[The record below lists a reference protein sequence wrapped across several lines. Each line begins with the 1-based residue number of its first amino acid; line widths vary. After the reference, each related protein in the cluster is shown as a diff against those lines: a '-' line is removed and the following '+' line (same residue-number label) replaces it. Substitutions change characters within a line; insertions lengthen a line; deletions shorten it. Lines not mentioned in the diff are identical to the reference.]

1 MFSWFLAP
9 AGAQEVTVSLS
20 VRLDILSILGQ
31 VLQYSKTLIFCQA
44 QGQGQVR
51 QCNTGQ

>member
-20 VRLDILSILGQ
+20 VGLDIIFILGQ
-31 VLQYSKTLIFCQA
+31 VLPLFKNSDFLSSS
-44 QGQGQVR
+44 GSGSGSSV
-51 QCNTGQ
+51 